1 MYTNSNIAVV
11 WWFENGTVHLVSTF
25 IISQSGITVKR
36 WRGKGKS
43 ADVDCPF
50 IVNQYNTQMDGDDP
64 WLMLI
69 SLG

>member
-1 MYTNSNIAVV
+1 MYTNSDIAVV
-11 WWFENGTVHLVSTF
+11 WWFENGTVHLVSNF
-25 IISQSGITVKR
+25 IISQFGITVKR